1 MSERHR
7 AFLALGSNIG
17 DRVGHLRRAI
27 ASIPDVEAES
37 AVYETPPIS
46 EIAQDAF
53 LNMVVRLDT
62 ELDARALLAVCR
74 ACEAEAQRVRIDHWG
89 PRTLDVDVLWVDDET
104 VDDPPDLLVPHP
116 RMFERSFVLVP
127 LADVGAD
134 LLPARYDLAAVS
146 AADEIV
152 RVGRL
157 DDLDAEPTVLRTHIV
172 GAGRAGG
179 ALARAL
185 TAAGWPE
192 PTMFGR
198 GADPAAVGVDADLVV
213 IATPDDAIAGVAA
226 ALRRRPEVT
235 VAHLAGSLGVDALGD
250 HPRVAA
256 IHPLVSM
263 PDAGTGAARLP
274 GAWFAIA
281 GDPRVQQIVAA
292 LDGHAFHVAD
302 ADRAVYHAAAV
313 VASNHLVALL
323 GHAERIAATA
333 GVPFDAFTGLIRGSV
348 ENVASLG
355 PAAALTGP
363 AARGDEAT
371 IDRHLAALSEDE
383 RAPYAAMVREA
394 RRLAGRPAPDPEA
407 RS

>member
-27 ASIPDVEAES
+27 ASIPDVDGES

-62 ELDARALLAVCR
+62 ELDARALLDVCR

-89 PRTLDVDVLWVDDET
+89 PRTLDVDVLWVDGET

-127 LADVGAD
+127 LADLGAD
-134 LLPARYDLAAVS
+134 LLPDGYDVEATA
-146 AADEIV
+146 AADGIV

-157 DDLDAEPTVLRTHIV
+157 DELEAEPTVLRTHIV
-172 GAGRAGG
+172 GGGRAGG
-179 ALARAL
+179 ALAAAL
-185 TAAGWPE
+185 TRAGWPE
-192 PTMFGR
+192 PTIFGR
-198 GADPAAVGVDADLVV
+198 DADRSTVGADADLVV
-213 IATPDDAIAGVAA
+213 IATPDDAIADVAA
-226 ALRRRPEVT
+226 ALPRRADVA
-235 VAHLAGSLGVDALGD
+235 VAHLAGSLGLDVLGD

-263 PDAGTGAARLP
+263 PDAETGAARLP

-292 LDGHAFHVAD
+292 LEGQAFHVAD
-302 ADRAVYHAAAV
+302 ADRAAYHAAAV

-333 GVPFDAFTGLIRGSV
+333 GVPFDAFLQLIRGSV
-348 ENVASLG
+348 ENVAALG

-371 IDRHLAALSEDE
+371 IERHLAALPEDE
-383 RAPYAAMVREA
+383 RASYEAMAREA
-394 RRLAGRPAPDPEA
+394 RRLAGRSASDAEGA
-407 RS
+407 S